1 MPRPRRTFSA
11 ELKAQVVVD
20 LLTGAATQA
29 ELSRKHNIKPQLL
42 AFWKSAVLDRLP
54 SLFGAEEA
62 ASRDEARVAE
72 LEQLVG
78 QQALE
83 LAILKKAS
91 RLLTGPPHK
100 NGRSS

>member
-1 MPRPRRTFSA
+1 MPRPRRSFSA
-11 ELKAQVVVD
+11 EFKAQVVLD
-20 LLTGAATQA
+20 LLTGAVTQA
-29 ELSRKHNIKPQLL
+29 ELSRKHGVKPQLL
-42 AFWKSAVLDRLP
+42 ALWKSAVLERLP
-54 SLFGAEEA
+54 SLFGSEEA
-62 ASRDEARVAE
+62 ASQDKIRVAE

-91 RLLTGPPHK
+91 RLLTGPSDK